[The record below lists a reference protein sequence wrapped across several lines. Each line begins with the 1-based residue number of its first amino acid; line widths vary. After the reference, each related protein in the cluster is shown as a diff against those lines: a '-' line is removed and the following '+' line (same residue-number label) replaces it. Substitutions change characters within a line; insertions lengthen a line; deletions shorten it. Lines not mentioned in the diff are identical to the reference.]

1 MLATAV
7 IEPMHLVPQFSGPIT
22 DRINLPDVLSP
33 APAPQP
39 GSAPSRG
46 QAVAAGLLL
55 GGLLVGSLLIG
66 AAYNHWAY
74 GDWTCL
80 VKQCVQSSTKR
91 R

>member
-22 DRINLPDVLSP
+22 DRINLPDVLTP
-33 APAPQP
+33 APASSS
-39 GSAPSRG
+39 SAPSRG

-55 GGLLVGSLLIG
+55 GGLLIGSLVIG

-80 VKQCVQSSTKR
+80 AKQCVQSSTR
-91 R
+91 RR